1 MKFEIELD
9 PNKIDYEAI
18 NKILQEKIK
27 NLTPEELSMD
37 ERLNIAVSNQV
48 GNYTAEYFSKTSWG
62 ILNNNTKSE
71 IREILVSHVKEYV
84 QPHVSEILDQIPK
97 ETLDEIIISTIA
109 PVMMIC
115 IKEFSE
121 GVLNMATNN
130 QYAINESIVNR
141 KIYEIF
147 NK

>member
-1 MKFEIELD
+1 MKFKIELN

-48 GNYTAEYFSKTSWG
+48 RNYTAEYFSKTVWG
-62 ILNNNTKSE
+62 KLNDNTKSE
-71 IREILVSHVKEYV
+71 IREILASHVKEYV
-84 QPHVSEILDQIPK
+84 QPHVTEILDQIPK
-97 ETLDEIIISTIA
+97 ENLDEIIISTIA

-121 GVLNMATNN
+121 GILNMSTNN
-130 QYAINESIVNR
+130 QYCITERIVDQKIHEVFNR
-141 KIYEIF
+141 
-147 NK
+147 